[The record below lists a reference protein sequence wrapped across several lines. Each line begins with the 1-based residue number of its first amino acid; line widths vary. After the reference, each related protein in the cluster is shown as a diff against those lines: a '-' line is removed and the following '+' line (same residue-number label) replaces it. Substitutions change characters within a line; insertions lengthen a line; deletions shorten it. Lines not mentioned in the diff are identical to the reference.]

1 MSNATYSNLP
11 PLRAEEVLENMRE
24 AKAKLDA
31 LGPVPVE
38 IATNPAE
45 RLDMDSGP
53 PLYDV
58 EELPAPEAFGP
69 MIRVTTDPDVPPG
82 EWWVKKSDGSHEVHR
97 GGLVKR

>member
-1 MSNATYSNLP
+1 VSDSTYSNLP
-11 PLRAEEVLENMRE
+11 PLSAEEVLADMCA

-38 IATNPAE
+38 VATNP
-45 RLDMDSGP
+45 S
-53 PLYDV
+53 
-58 EELPAPEAFGP
+58 
-69 MIRVTTDPDVPPG
+69 